1 MKKKALLS
9 SILTIALCFSLIGGS
24 TYALFTNESEVNM
37 AAASAT
43 VSIEAKIT
51 GLMLKDLNEAQ
62 YVRSVANGETA
73 NFESGTT
80 PDTRTVTFTDGN
92 KLTLS
97 NIVPGD
103 SIKFNVEVDNDSN
116 VAIKYRVVISAE
128 GELFSGLKVT
138 ADGETFLG
146 KSYTAWTVLEAGV
159 DGATVP
165 FEITLPDSGNNEHDN
180 KYQGKTC
187 DMVVR
192 VEAVQ
197 GNAGTFDD
205 TSAGTM
211 VDTEVN
217 TATGKLETTVG
228 STVSANGF
236 KAEIPAGTALEEGA
250 TTATLVVTK
259 EEANTGNFSVAGADT
274 VGLNISIPEVA
285 EDNEAPIRITL
296 TNIIEPGSDGTYPNG
311 VMLYHKGEAMT
322 LVGTADDVDED
333 GEFFYDSTNG
343 SITLATN
350 SFSNFTMLVAEK
362 VATEAEL
369 TEAINAG
376 KSVIFTK
383 DIELTKTLIIRKN
396 VIIDLNGYNLGGT
409 VRSYENQLLQSS
421 SDTDPHVVITS
432 SKSGATINAGDKSV
446 ILGYGKTEIYNVEI
460 NVGTVTSSQYAPF
473 KVYGDLTLGAG
484 VAVNVDYLGTSLIA
498 NSAKADVVIDGAKI
512 NVDEFNVNA
521 GYMISVNDA
530 TTVDIE
536 DAEFNVK
543 LTYNPTFPP
552 YFVKPANATIE
563 NTSFNVTDTE
573 ATKAYTFNENYKW
586 VEK

>member
-51 GLMLKDLNEAQ
+51 GLMLKDLNEAE

-159 DGATVP
+159 NGATVP

-197 GNAGTFDD
+197 GNAETFDD

-236 KAEIPAGTALEEGA
+236 SAQIPAGTALNENS
-250 TTATLVVTK
+250 TTATLSVS
-259 EEANTGNFSVAGADT
+259 EAAANTGNFAFEATGAQT

-285 EDNEAPIRITL
+285 PDNEAPIKVTL
-296 TNIIEPGSDGTYPNG
+296 DAVLPAGLDG
-311 VMLYHKGEAMT
+311 VMLYHKGTQMVPVASAAD
-322 LVGTADDVDED
+322 VDADD
-333 GEFFYDSTNG
+333 EFFYDKATG
-343 SITLATN
+343 TVTLATK
-350 SFSNFTMLVAEK
+350 SFSNFTLVVVEYTDVAN
-362 VATEAEL
+362 ATELAA
-369 TEAINAG
+369 AIAQG
-376 KSVIFTK
+376 
-383 DIELTKTLIIRKN
+383 KN
-396 VIIDLNGYNLGGT
+396 VRLTDNVTLASTLLITKNVVIDLNGYTLDGAVSGNT
-409 VRSYENQLLQSS
+409 LLEFS
-421 SDTDPHVVITS
+421 SDTKPTVVINS
-432 SKSGATINAGDKSV
+432 SKSGAKINAGDKAV
-446 ILGYGKTEIYNVEI
+446 LLGYGSTEIYNVEI
-460 NVGTVTSSQYAPF
+460 NVDSAISATGAPF
-473 KVYGDLTLGAG
+473 HVYGNLTLGAG
-484 VAVNVDYLGTSLIA
+484 VAVNVGYLGTSLIT

-512 NVDEFNVNA
+512 NVDEFKVNA

-543 LTYNPTFPP
+543 LTYNPKFPP

>member
-51 GLMLKDLNEAQ
+51 GLMLKDLNEAE

-103 SIKFNVEVDNDSN
+103 SIKFNVEVANDSN

-197 GNAGTFDD
+197 GNAETFDD

-217 TATGKLETTVG
+217 AATGKLETTVG

-236 KAEIPAGTALEEGA
+236 SAQIPAGTALNENS
-250 TTATLVVTK
+250 TTATLSVS
-259 EEANTGNFSVAGADT
+259 EAAANTGNFAFEATGAQT

-285 EDNEAPIRITL
+285 PDNETPIKVTL
-296 TNIIEPGSDGTYPNG
+296 DAVLPAGLDG
-311 VMLYHKGEAMT
+311 VMLYHKGTQMVPVASAAD
-322 LVGTADDVDED
+322 VDADD
-333 GEFFYDSTNG
+333 EFFYDETTG
-343 SITLATN
+343 TVTLATK
-350 SFSNFTMLVAEK
+350 SFSNFTLVVVEYTDVAN
-362 VATEAEL
+362 ATELAA
-369 TEAINAG
+369 AIAQG
-376 KSVIFTK
+376 
-383 DIELTKTLIIRKN
+383 KN
-396 VIIDLNGYNLGGT
+396 VRLTDNVTLASTLLIKKNVVIDLNGYTLGGA
-409 VRSYENQLLQSS
+409 VSENTLLQSS
-421 SDTDPHVVITS
+421 SDTKPTVVINS
-432 SKSGATINAGDKSV
+432 SKSGAKINAGDKAV
-446 ILGYGKTEIYNVEI
+446 LLGYGSTEIYNVEI
-460 NVGTVTSSQYAPF
+460 NVDSAISATGAPF
-473 KVYGDLTLGAG
+473 HVYGNLTLGAG
-484 VAVNVDYLGTSLIA
+484 VAVNVGYLGTSLINNNGA
-498 NSAKADVVIDGAKI
+498 VKIVIDGAQFNI
-512 NVDEFNVNA
+512 SEFKVNA